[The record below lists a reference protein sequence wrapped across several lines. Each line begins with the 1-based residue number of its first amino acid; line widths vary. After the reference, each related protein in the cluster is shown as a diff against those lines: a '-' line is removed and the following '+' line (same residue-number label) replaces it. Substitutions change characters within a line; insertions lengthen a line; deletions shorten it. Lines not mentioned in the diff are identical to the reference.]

1 MDLAV
6 FYTSS
11 PDWIK
16 ALMVILP
23 HATLLGIAWLVI
35 RRPAPAPFPVAAPA
49 PAPAPRSM
57 SGPVV
62 EVLAAPPRVGTN
74 LQELEVQERD
84 RLTREN

>member
-23 HATLLGIAWLVI
+23 HATLLGIAWLFF
-35 RRPAPAPFPVAAPA
+35 RRPAPAPSLEAPPA
-49 PAPAPRSM
+49 PATMNLSV
-57 SGPVV
+57 PVV
-62 EVLAAPPRVGTN
+62 EILPAPARLGAN
-74 LQELEVQERD
+74 LQELD
-84 RLTREN
+84 AREMHRQARPD